1 MHIQV
6 CIYMCMFYSPV
17 LATSQGSTIMSPAM
31 NLNVSERDM
40 NIGSCLAIRPWADA
54 ANRMK
59 VQENS
64 NIKYKIS
71 RIGLKYQLND
81 SKYYYPTSTRHAL
94 YVYGYQHKPSSS
106 SSVA

>member
-71 RIGLKYQLND
+71 RLGLKYQLND
-81 SKYYYPTSTRHAL
+81 SKYYYPNVHTSRTL
-94 YVYGYQHKPSSS
+94 CLWPST
-106 SSVA
+106 